1 MSQPRG
7 FSADVSVRP
16 SFTEDSPVL
25 GEIQLAAWR
34 ATGLLPQQVLDDAD
48 ASVFA
53 DAWRQAIANPP
64 SAKHRMLTACDGPH
78 VVGFAAL
85 APADENTGEIVV
97 LEVHPDY
104 VRKGHGSRLLAASTD
119 ILRTTGAS
127 HVRTWVL
134 STDDQRAAFLTAA
147 GLAPLGVRRKYDVHG
162 TEVAEEAYGAEF
174 DTP

>member
-16 SFTEDSPVL
+16 SFTEDAPVL
-25 GEIQLAAWR
+25 GQIQLAAWR
-34 ATGLLPQQVLDDAD
+34 SAGLLPQQVLDDAD

-53 DAWRQAIANPP
+53 KAWREAIANPP
-64 SAKHRMLTACDGPH
+64 SAKHRMLSACERPR

-104 VRKGHGSRLLAASTD
+104 VRKGHGSRLLAACTD

-134 STDDQRAAFLTAA
+134 STDSERTAFLTDA
-147 GLAPLGVRRKYDVHG
+147 GLAPLGVRRKLDANG
-162 TEVAEEAYGAEF
+162 TEVTEEAYGAEF
-174 DTP
+174 GEP

>member
-16 SFTEDSPVL
+16 SLAEDSPFL
-25 GEIQLAAWR
+25 GEIQVSAWR
-34 ATGLLPQQVLDDAD
+34 SAGLLPSHVLDAAD
-48 ASVFA
+48 PQTFA
-53 DAWRQAIANPP
+53 RSWAEAIAAPP
-64 SAKHRMLTACDGPH
+64 TAKHRMLTACDGPA

-97 LEVHPDY
+97 LEVHPDF
-104 VRKGHGSRLLAASTD
+104 VRKGHGSRLLAACTD

-134 STDDQRAAFLTAA
+134 STDSERAAFLIAA
-147 GLAPLGVRRKYDVHG
+147 GLAPLGVRRRLDVQG
-162 TEVAEEAYGAEF
+162 TEVIEEAYGAEF
-174 DTP
+174 DQP